1 MSDEKSVPEAL
12 QGNDWGPGVQVSE
25 RVVKDKYGKEGIVRD
40 VVFPPFAYCMLCG
53 RSIEAHNLPDGDPK
67 GLTAAETLVHKR
79 FTEKYGHRFKD
90 VDEKKYLA
98 LSAQAGLTR
107 GEKDIVV
114 GDVPKPDPTKGTT

>member
-1 MSDEKSVPEAL
+1 MPDEPSRDA
-12 QGNDWGPGVQVSE
+12 GWGPDVKVSD
-25 RVVKDKYGKEGIVRD
+25 RVVKDKDGNEGTVRS
-40 VVFPPFAYCMLCG
+40 VTFPAYAYCMLCG
-53 RSIEAHNLPDGDPK
+53 KSIDAHNLPDGDPN
-67 GLTAAETLVHKR
+67 GLTVAETLVHKR